1 MNISTRRIAAGF
13 ALAAAPALIALGAA
27 ATSSAQTTIPWASV
41 VNTMPTAGDHAFH
54 GQQNFPQPG
63 STVHHHHQMNRR

>member
-1 MNISTRRIAAGF
+1 MNTISRRIAAGF

-27 ATSSAQTTIPWASV
+27 ATSSAQTTAV
-41 VNTMPTAGDHAFH
+41 PTTPTVGHHTFP

-63 STVHHHHQMNRR
+63 TPIHHHHQMHR

>member
-1 MNISTRRIAAGF
+1 
-13 ALAAAPALIALGAA
+13 
-27 ATSSAQTTIPWASV
+27 V
-41 VNTMPTAGDHAFH
+41 VNTMSTAGDHAFH